1 MIKKSIPL
9 DRLGEIDDLKYAYMF
24 FLSEFSS
31 YLTGTNFVIDG
42 GLSAKK

>member
-1 MIKKSIPL
+1 MINKSVPMGK
-9 DRLGEIDDLKYAYMF
+9 LGNVDDLKYIYMF

-31 YLTGTNFVIDG
+31 YLTGSNVVVDG